1 MRLTIVQHSTQRT
14 DVSNKEQACRR
25 YTEAVIRVKTVYMNG
40 TYRNIDAIA

>member
-1 MRLTIVQHSTQRT
+1 MRLTIVQYSTQRT

-25 YTEAVIRVKTVYMNG
+25 YTEILITATTVYMNV